1 MKLPV
6 LKLTELNKFVLP
18 AILIGVIIYIIWKNG
33 KKAGLTII
41 PDVPYIKDQPILTA
55 NFNPNTL
62 AEQLYQAMSGLF
74 TLSGTKDAAWRKLYE
89 LGTDNMVIAVYNAFN
104 TKYGSKG
111 KGSLTQWIKDETYYD
126 YLTGVRGKALTRLQ
140 NLRLQ

>member
-1 MKLPV
+1 MNLPA
-6 LKLTELNKFVLP
+6 LKLTDLNKFILP
-18 AILIGVIIYIIWKNG
+18 VIVIGVIVYIIWKKG
-33 KKAGLTII
+33 KTAGQTII
-41 PDVPYIKDQPILTA
+41 PDVPYIQDQPVITS
-55 NFNPNTL
+55 NFNPNIL
-62 AEQLYQAMSGLF
+62 AEELFKAMDGLF

-104 TKYGSKG
+104 KKYGFKG

-126 YLTGVRGKALTRLQ
+126 FLSGVRNKTLTRLQ